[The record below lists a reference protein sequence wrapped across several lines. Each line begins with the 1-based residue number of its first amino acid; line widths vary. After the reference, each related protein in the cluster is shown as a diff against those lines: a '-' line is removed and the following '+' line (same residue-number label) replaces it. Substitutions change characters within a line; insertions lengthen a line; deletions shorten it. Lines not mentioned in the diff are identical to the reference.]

1 MEPTNPYAT
10 PSANPYGSNPLSME
24 GSVAAETIAP
34 LAGTK
39 GWVQFMSILLWIGVG
54 FMILGGIGMMTAG
67 SVMADVI
74 AKTQPNSP
82 MAGKGFM
89 LGMGAM
95 YLLMALFYVYPA
107 IKLWS
112 YGSRIGALKNSLS
125 LSDLNAALHEQR
137 RFWKFTGIVV
147 IVMMCIYMLFIVGI
161 GVAAGMAA
169 SRGM

>member
-1 MEPTNPYAT
+1 MEPANPYAT

-24 GSVAAETIAP
+24 GSVATETIAP

-54 FMILGGIGMMTAG
+54 FMILGGIGMLMAG
-67 SVMADVI
+67 TVLSSTL
-74 AKTQPNSP
+74 AKAQPNNP
-82 MAGKGFM
+82 FGGQAFM
-89 LGMGAM
+89 MSMGVM

-112 YGSRIGALKNSLS
+112 YGSAIGRLKSSLS
-125 LSDLNAALHEQR
+125 VADLNAALHEQR

-147 IVMMCIYMLFIVGI
+147 VIMMCLYLLVIVGM
-161 GVAAGMAA
+161 GVFAGMAA
-169 SRGM
+169 ARSV

>member
-67 SVMADVI
+67 SLMADVI
-74 AKTQPNSP
+74 AKTQPSSP

-95 YLLMALFYVYPA
+95 YLLMAVFYVYPA

-147 IVMMCIYMLFIVGI
+147 IIMMCIYLLFIVGI

>member
-67 SVMADVI
+67 SLMADVI

>member
-54 FMILGGIGMMTAG
+54 FMILGGIGMMAAG
-67 SVMADVI
+67 SVLSSTI
-74 AKTQPNSP
+74 AKTQPNNP
-82 MAGKGFM
+82 FAGQGFM

-95 YLLMALFYVYPA
+95 YLLMAVFYVYPA

-112 YGSRIGALKNSLS
+112 YGSRIGKLKSSLS
-125 LSDLNAALHEQR
+125 VADLNASLHEQR

-147 IVMMCIYMLFIVGI
+147 IIMMIIYLLFVVGL
-161 GVAAGMAA
+161 VAAGAMAA

>member
-10 PSANPYGSNPLSME
+10 PSANPYGSNPLTME

-67 SVMADVI
+67 SFMADVI
-74 AKTQPNSP
+74 AKTQPNNP
-82 MAGKGFM
+82 MAGKGFL
-89 LGMGAM
+89 LGVGAL

-107 IKLWS
+107 LKLWS
-112 YGSRIGALKNSLS
+112 YGSRIAKLKNSLS
-125 LSDLNAALHEQR
+125 LADLNAALHEQR

-147 IVMMCIYMLFIVGI
+147 IVMMGIYMLFVVGI
-161 GVAAGMAA
+161 VAAGAMAA
-169 SRGM
+169 SKGM

>member
-1 MEPTNPYAT
+1 
-10 PSANPYGSNPLSME
+10 
-24 GSVAAETIAP
+24 
-34 LAGTK
+34 
-39 GWVQFMSILLWIGVG
+39 
-54 FMILGGIGMMTAG
+54 
-67 SVMADVI
+67 
-74 AKTQPNSP
+74 

>member
-1 MEPTNPYAT
+1 MEPANPYAT

-67 SVMADVI
+67 SLMADVI

-82 MAGKGFM
+82 MAGKGFV

-125 LSDLNAALHEQR
+125 LADLNAALHEQR

-147 IVMMCIYMLFIVGI
+147 IVMMCIYVLFILGI

-169 SRGM
+169 SKSI

>member
-54 FMILGGIGMMTAG
+54 FMILIGIGII
-67 SVMADVI
+67 VMANVMP
-74 AKTQPNSP
+74 KVFESSS
-82 MAGKGFM
+82 KGTPFGGVALM
-89 LGMGAM
+89 TGVGVF
-95 YLLMALFYVYPA
+95 YLILSGLYIYPA
-107 IKLWS
+107 MKLWS
-112 YGSRIGALKNSLS
+112 YGSRIGKLKATLS
-125 LSDLNAALHEQR
+125 LSDLNAALQEQQ
-137 RFWKFTGIVV
+137 RFWKFTGIMV
-147 IVMMCIYMLFIVGI
+147 IVMVSLYILVIVGLV
-161 GVAAGMAA
+161 GFGAMAA

>member
-1 MEPTNPYAT
+1 MEPANPYAT
-10 PSANPYGSNPLSME
+10 PSANPYGSNPLTME

-67 SVMADVI
+67 SLMADVI